1 PSPSTHLH
9 ASMSVNPLSLSMD
22 HSPSPDPESS
32 EPGPSRKRP
41 RTTSTNAEDRKEARA
56 HRNRIAAQNSR
67 DRRKAQ
73 FSYLERRV
81 SELEEENRQLRAG
94 LAVPA
99 ARPDQKAEE
108 ERERAKEREN
118 EELRERI
125 KTLEK
130 GWDAVMKA
138 LAAQGLSTG
147 TALPAPSPPAPE
159 PTPAATPDP
168 PAKQQQAS
176 PDPTFPVLDSSMTFP
191 ISPAPSHTSLD
202 FELDTL
208 SSSSSFMSSPVLTPK
223 TEHDLDSTR
232 HLARVASIGGAPP
245 SPMALQRVVSTS
257 VSRSPAPT
265 TTAAPLQRKT
275 RSTTQPWRTCS
286 ARSSPL
292 PRASPRRVFLLMLRV
307 APASKL
313 PRGCVAA
320 RPLRAASDRGRHL
333 RAGGARGHGC
343 GRRRRRCRELAERTG
358 GGHAGDGPDPRVA
371 ARRVR
376 GGVPADIRGSRL
388 GADVG

>member
-1 PSPSTHLH
+1 
-9 ASMSVNPLSLSMD
+9 MSVNPMSTLSAMD
-22 HSPSPDPESS
+22 SFDSPSPAPESPDS

-41 RTTSTNAEDRKEARA
+41 RTSSSTEDRKEARA

-94 LAVPA
+94 LLVAPP
-99 ARPDQKAEE
+99 RPDQIKAEE
-108 ERERAKEREN
+108 QQRERAKEREN

-147 TALPAPSPPAPE
+147 TPPPAPTTASEPPSPPTSDPASTAP
-159 PTPAATPDP
+159 
-168 PAKQQQAS
+168 KQQPSDTAAS
-176 PDPTFPVLDSSMTFP
+176 PPFPALEPAMTFP

-202 FELDTL
+202 FDLDL
-208 SSSSSFMSSPVLTPK
+208 ASSSSFMSSPVLTPK
-223 TEHDLDSTR
+223 TEQELDSTR
-232 HLARVASIGGAPP
+232 HLARVASIVGGTSP
-245 SPMALQRVVSTS
+245 SPMALQRVVSSST
-257 VSRSPAPT
+257 SRSLVPT
-265 TTAAPLQRKT
+265 TASAPPQRKS

-286 ARSSPL
+286 VRSSPL
-292 PRASPRRVFLLMLRV
+292 PRGSPRRVFLLTLQV

-313 PRGCVAA
+313 PPRARR
-320 RPLRAASDRGRHL
+320 RPLPS
-333 RAGGARGHGC
+333 
-343 GRRRRRCRELAERTG
+343 RRK
-358 GGHAGDGPDPRVA
+358 
-371 ARRVR
+371 
-376 GGVPADIRGSRL
+376 
-388 GADVG
+388 